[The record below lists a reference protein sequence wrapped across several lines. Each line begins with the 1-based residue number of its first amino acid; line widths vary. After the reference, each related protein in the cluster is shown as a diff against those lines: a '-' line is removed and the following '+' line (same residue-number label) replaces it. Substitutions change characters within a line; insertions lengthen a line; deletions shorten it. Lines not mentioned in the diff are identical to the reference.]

1 MDDRIMQFR
10 VGVVVLA
17 VTLIAGFLT
26 LLFGHFPK
34 SILNKTYTV
43 YVEFA
48 QAPGIAADTPV
59 RKNGILIGRVT
70 QVELIGEQQD
80 RVRVTLAID
89 QDKKILHTDV
99 VRINVSLLGDAE
111 VQVIPAA
118 EKPAGVIAP
127 TANGVPRRLQ
137 VIPVAD
143 KVDKQAP
150 APVEPGETIKGTV
163 ANNPAQT
170 VANLEPEL
178 TEAARSLTKASKQV
192 DKLAED
198 IDKLLGSSDGRFD
211 RLLSK
216 TEKSLDLLQKT
227 MSSFDSIIGDP
238 ETNAHLRQSIAELPK
253 TLKQMED
260 ALTLVQRTSSRAEK
274 NLENLEGF
282 TKPLG
287 ERGEALI
294 NNADQSVRRLDE
306 LLAQMQ
312 QFSRQ
317 LNSREGS
324 LGQLMYNPQL
334 YQNLNEAANNV
345 NDLSHQLKPIL
356 NDVRAFSDKIARH
369 PELLGVKGAMQS
381 STGIK

>member
-48 QAPGIAADTPV
+48 QAPGIAPDTPV

-227 MSSFDSIIGDP
+227 MTSFDSIIGDP

>member
-43 YVEFA
+43 YVEFT
-48 QAPGIAADTPV
+48 QAPGIAPDTPV

-70 QVELIGEQQD
+70 KVELIGDHQD
-80 RVRVTLAID
+80 KVRVTLAID
-89 QDKKILHTDV
+89 QDKKILHSDI

-111 VQVIPAA
+111 VQIV
-118 EKPAGVIAP
+118 PAGETPPEVPSP
-127 TANGVPRRLQ
+127 TANAPRRALFAFA
-137 VIPVAD
+137 AD
-143 KVDKQAP
+143 KTEKKP
-150 APVEPGETIKGTV
+150 ADVPVGPGETIKGSV
-163 ANNPAQT
+163 ANNPTQT
-170 VANLEPEL
+170 FANLEPEL
-178 TEAARSLTKASKQV
+178 TEAARSLTSASKQV
-192 DKLAED
+192 DKLAKD
-198 IDKLLGSSDGRFD
+198 IDKLLGNNNDQFD
-211 RLLSK
+211 RLLGK
-216 TEKSLDLLQKT
+216 TERSLDALQKT
-227 MSSFDSIIGDP
+227 MGNIDTIIGDP
-238 ETNAHLRQSIAELPK
+238 ETNARLRQSIAELPN
-253 TLKQMED
+253 TLKQMEN
-260 ALTLVQRTSSRAEK
+260 ALTLVQRTSTRAEQ

-287 ERGEALI
+287 QRGEAI
-294 NNADQSVRRLDE
+294 ITNADQSVRRLDE

-334 YQNLNEAANNV
+334 YQNLNEAATNI

-369 PELLGVKGAMQS
+369 PEVLGVKGAVQS

>member
-26 LLFGHFPK
+26 LLFGHFPT

-48 QAPGIAADTPV
+48 QAPGIAPDTPV

-70 QVELIGEQQD
+70 KVELIGEHQD
-80 RVRVTLAID
+80 KVRVTLAIE
-89 QDKKILHTDV
+89 QDKKILHSDI

-111 VQVIPAA
+111 VQVVPAD
-118 EKPAGVIAP
+118 ETPPEVPP
-127 TANGVPRRLQ
+127 TANAPRRAQ
-137 VIPVAD
+137 FAFAGD
-143 KVDKQAP
+143 KTEKKPTDT
-150 APVEPGETIKGTV
+150 PVEPGETIKGSV
-163 ANNPAQT
+163 ANNPTQT
-170 VANLEPEL
+170 FANLEPEL
-178 TEAARSLTKASKQV
+178 TEAARSLTSASKQV
-192 DKLAED
+192 DKLAKD
-198 IDKLLGSSDGRFD
+198 IDKLLGNNNDQFD
-211 RLLSK
+211 RLLNK
-216 TEKSLDLLQKT
+216 TERSLDALQKT
-227 MSSFDSIIGDP
+227 MGNIDTIIGDP
-238 ETNAHLRQSIAELPK
+238 ETNARLRQSIAELPK

-260 ALTLVQRTSSRAEK
+260 ALTLVQRTSTRAEK

-287 ERGEALI
+287 QRGEAI
-294 NNADQSVRRLDE
+294 ITNADQSVRRLDE

-334 YQNLNEAANNV
+334 YQNLNEAASNI

-369 PELLGVKGAMQS
+369 PELLGVKGAVQS

>member
-43 YVEFA
+43 YVEFS
-48 QAPGIAADTPV
+48 QAPGIASDTPV

-70 QVELIGEQQD
+70 KVELIGEQQD
-80 RVRVTLAID
+80 KVRVTLAID
-89 QDKKILHTDV
+89 QDKKILHSDI

-111 VQVIPAA
+111 VQVVPTDAKPPEVPEPAA
-118 EKPAGVIAP
+118 QGLRRPQITFAADKTEKKPAD
-127 TANGVPRRLQ
+127 T
-137 VIPVAD
+137 
-143 KVDKQAP
+143 
-150 APVEPGETIKGTV
+150 PVEPGETIKGSV
-163 ANNPAQT
+163 ANNPTQT
-170 VANLEPEL
+170 FANLEPEL
-178 TEAARSLTKASKQV
+178 TEAARSLTSASKQV
-192 DKLAED
+192 DKLAKD
-198 IDKLLGSSDGRFD
+198 IDKLLGNNNDQFD
-211 RLLSK
+211 RLLNK
-216 TEKSLDLLQKT
+216 TERSLDALQRT
-227 MSSFDSIIGDP
+227 MGNIDTIIGDP
-238 ETNAHLRQSIAELPK
+238 ETNARLRQSIAELPK

-260 ALTLVQRTSSRAEK
+260 ALTLVQRTSTRAEK

-287 ERGEALI
+287 QRGEAI
-294 NNADQSVRRLDE
+294 ITNADQSVRRLDE

-334 YQNLNEAANNV
+334 YQNLSEAASNI

-369 PELLGVKGAMQS
+369 PELLGVKGAVQS

>member
-48 QAPGIAADTPV
+48 QAPGIAPDTPV

-238 ETNAHLRQSIAELPK
+238 QTNANLRQSISELPK